1 MTDPLYDI
9 TGIKLAEVEKPA
21 QKGRDPLPNPLLDLV
36 KTRKIGD
43 KAARFSIPFGSLD
56 IAEKRRKAILR
67 DLTRSGQ
74 ELGVAVRRTVEIKPN
89 VPGGSEGD
97 IIVTFWL
104 TEKPGPKPDAATTD
118 VK

>member
-36 KTRKIGD
+36 KTRKVGD

-74 ELGVAVRRTVEIKPN
+74 ELGASRSNRDRWTPTRPRSGNDCHQLLEI
-89 VPGGSEGD
+89 
-97 IIVTFWL
+97 
-104 TEKPGPKPDAATTD
+104 
-118 VK
+118 

>member
-21 QKGRDPLPNPLLDLV
+21 QKGRDPLPNPLLDLI
-36 KTRKIGD
+36 KTRKVGD

-74 ELGVAVRRTVEIKPN
+74 ELGHGLGQDPLSRVVLGQVSH
-89 VPGGSEGD
+89 VGD
-97 IIVTFWL
+97 EQQFHDHPARLHERKALVL
-104 TEKPGPKPDAATTD
+104 T
-118 VK
+118 

>member
-36 KTRKIGD
+36 KTRKVGD
-43 KAARFSIPFGSLD
+43 KAVRFSIPFGSLD

-74 ELGVAVRRTVEIKPN
+74 ELGFAVRRTVEIKPN

-104 TEKPGPKPDAATTD
+104 TEKPGPKTESGSDA
-118 VK
+118 K